1 MRKASAL
8 ALLIALAIPFTAERA
23 EAQIAQGL
31 NEMNASA
38 SFTSTEGSTAFNI
51 SGFFGHFLTPNIEI
65 GPRINYFKSEGVSGR
80 GSVGAFGSYHF
91 GAPGA
96 TTVPFAGALVDI
108 GVGSGSS
115 SASFGGFGG
124 AKFFLNEGAA
134 LTAQGFVTFG
144 DFTTIGA
151 QGGVSIFF

>member
-1 MRKASAL
+1 MHQASTLLLLAL
-8 ALLIALAIPFTAERA
+8 ALSFMVDRA

-38 SFTSTEGSTAFNI
+38 SFTSTEGSTAFNV
-51 SGFFGHFLTPNIEI
+51 SGFFGHFLTPSIEI
-65 GPRINYFKSEGVSGR
+65 GPRISYFKYEGVSGS

-108 GVGSGSS
+108 GIGRSS

-144 DFTTIGA
+144 DFTTVGA

>member
-1 MRKASAL
+1 MRKVSALLLAL
-8 ALLIALAIPFTAERA
+8 ALPFMANRA

-38 SFTSTEGSTAFNI
+38 SFTSTEGATAFNI
-51 SGFFGHFLTPNIEI
+51 SGFFGHFLTPRIEI
-65 GPRINYFKSEGVSGR
+65 GPRISYFKYEGVSGS

-108 GVGSGSS
+108 GVGSSS

-151 QGGVSIFF
+151 QGGISIFF

>member
-1 MRKASAL
+1 MHKASTLFLFLVL
-8 ALLIALAIPFTAERA
+8 ALPLTANRA

-38 SFTSTEGSTAFNI
+38 SFTSTEGATAFNI
-51 SGFFGHFLTPNIEI
+51 SGFFGHFFTPRLEV
-65 GPRINYFKSEGVSGR
+65 GPRINYVKYEGASGS
-80 GSVGAFGSYHF
+80 GSVGAFGAYHF

-108 GVGSGSS
+108 GVGGNSS
-115 SASFGGFGG
+115 TSFGGFGG

-144 DFTTIGA
+144 DFTTVGA